1 MPRGNVTD
9 VARRHNDLV
18 PDAVP
23 SSLSVSARMSRQGS
37 RDTKPE
43 LEVRKLLHAA
53 GLRYRVNVPVPGM
66 RRRTIDIAFGPARV
80 AVFMDGCFWHGCPLH
95 ATHPRAN
102 AEWWRTRRRQL
113 GADLR
118 RLRERK
124 GLTLEEAGTLVEISK
139 ATLSR
144 YETKE
149 GTVKWPTVDALCR
162 EYGATEEERLALVEL
177 AKGAKIQGWWRS
189 LADPIPESMNLMLTL
204 EDEVVREDH
213 YACMYVPG
221 LLQTRAY
228 AEAVHRASEM
238 RCSEQEIAHMVDIR
252 MKRQELLTRED
263 PPHIWAVIDEAVL
276 RRLVGGREVMREQ
289 LLHLRGQTD
298 QLQVTVQI
306 LPFASGA
313 HAATVGS
320 FVILGGP
327 TPQLDVVYVDIIGGG
342 LFMERPEELAR
353 YKLAFEYLRAQALDI
368 EASAALLDRACKEL

>member
-1 MPRGNVTD
+1 M
-9 VARRHNDLV
+9 
-18 PDAVP
+18 AV
-23 SSLSVSARMSRQGS
+23 
-37 RDTKPE
+37 
-43 LEVRKLLHAA
+43 
-53 GLRYRVNVPVPGM
+53 
-66 RRRTIDIAFGPARV
+66 GP
-80 AVFMDGCFWHGCPLH
+80 
-95 ATHPRAN
+95 T
-102 AEWWRTRRRQL
+102 TRRRQL

-124 GLTLEEAGTLVEISK
+124 GLTLEEAGALVGVSK

-149 GTVKWPTVDALCR
+149 GTVKWPAVDALCR
-162 EYGATEEERLALVEL
+162 EYDASEQERKTLVEL

-238 RCSEQEIAHMVDIR
+238 RCTEQEIAHMVDIR
-252 MKRQELLTRED
+252 MKRQELLARD
-263 PPHIWAVIDEAVL
+263 DAPHIWAVIDEAVV
-276 RRLVGGREVMREQ
+276 RRMVGGPEVMREQ
-289 LLHLRGQTD
+289 LRH
-298 QLQVTVQI
+298 LQVHAELPQVTIQI

-313 HAATVGS
+313 HAAAVGS

-327 TPQLDVVYVDIIGGG
+327 TPELDVAYVDIIGGG
-342 LFMERPEELAR
+342 VFMEKPEELER
-353 YKLAFEYLRAQALDI
+353 YRLAFQYLSAQALDI
-368 EASAALLDRACKEL
+368 ETSAALLDTARREL